1 MSGDFMASRQCPF
14 CKKQFEP
21 RPQVKQQKICPSDEC
36 QRERKR
42 RWHRTKRQT
51 DPAYN
56 ADQREYA
63 KKWADL
69 NPNYSHEYR
78 ANNPDSAERNR
89 AQQKNRNEKRR
100 VALIAKMDVSKPES
114 LVPSGTYRL
123 TPIDASGIAKM
134 DAWIVEI
141 NFISCGCDQTETE
154 PD

>member
-1 MSGDFMASRQCPF
+1 MASRQCPF

-42 RWHRTKRQT
+42 RWHRVKRKT

-56 ADQREYA
+56 ADQREHA

-69 NPNYSHEYR
+69 HPNYSCEYR
-78 ANNPDSAERNR
+78 AKNPDSAERNR
-89 AQQKNRNEKRR
+89 AKQKNRNEKRR

-114 LVPSGTYRL
+114 LVPSGIYRL
-123 TPIDASGIAKM
+123 TPIDASEIAKM

-141 NFISCGCDQTETE
+141 NIISCGCDQSESKT
-154 PD
+154 D

>member
-1 MSGDFMASRQCPF
+1 MASRQCPF

-21 RPQVKQQKICPSDEC
+21 RPQVKQQKICSSNEC

-42 RWHRTKRQT
+42 RWHQAKRKT

-56 ADQREYA
+56 ADQREHA

-69 NPNYSHEYR
+69 HPNYSREYR
-78 ANNPDSAERNR
+78 AKNPGSAERNR
-89 AQQKNRNEKRR
+89 AKQRSRNEKRR
-100 VALIAKMDVSKPES
+100 VAVIAKMDVSKPES
-114 LVPSGTYRL
+114 LVPSGIYRL

-154 PD
+154 SD

>member
-1 MSGDFMASRQCPF
+1 MASRQCPF

-21 RPQVKQQKICPSDEC
+21 RPQVKQQKICPSAEC

-42 RWHRTKRQT
+42 RWQQAKCKT

-56 ADQREYA
+56 ADQREHA

-69 NPNYSHEYR
+69 HPNYSREYR
-78 ANNPDSAERNR
+78 AKNPNSAECNR
-89 AQQKNRNEKRR
+89 AKQKNRNEKRR

-114 LVPSGTYRL
+114 LVPSGIYRL

-134 DAWIVEI
+134 DAWIVKI
-141 NFISCGCDQTETE
+141 NIISCGCDQPERE
-154 PD
+154 SD